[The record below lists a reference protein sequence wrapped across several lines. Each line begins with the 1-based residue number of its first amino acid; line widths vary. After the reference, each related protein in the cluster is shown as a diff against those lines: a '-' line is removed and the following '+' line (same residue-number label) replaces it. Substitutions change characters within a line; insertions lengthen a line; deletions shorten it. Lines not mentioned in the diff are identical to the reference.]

1 MFNQKQLKMK
11 TFCKYS
17 LSGGGNFNPTNT
29 LIKGFLSLL
38 FITTS
43 LTACNDADE
52 AIPTQATKLNID
64 VQTAKIETRGLIES
78 ATLPDG
84 DAHSI
89 GLMLVDEG
97 GATYDN
103 RTYNNVKV
111 TPSTVEGK
119 QVWTPASDIA
129 LSSTTGTLYGYYPYN
144 SSVTDFTQVPIAV
157 DDTDYMYAT
166 PVEKLDDGN
175 YHAAVTMKHAL
186 AAIRLNIVKGTY
198 TGTGAVSSVSVS
210 GDNIATSGK
219 LNAKTGALTSLSG
232 TGSAVTNST
241 AFTLSTTTKQID
253 CIIVPVTNTSAAPT
267 ITMTIDGKEYIAT
280 PSAVTLEQG
289 SVYQYTLTVDSK
301 DISLSDVT
309 VGDWGY
315 NDSGNPVIHAGYNI
329 TLSGNIEGIAFSNT
343 VNDDGSVTVTAV
355 PEDYSKYVGAI
366 TFESTATVYSHLNS
380 QTGIRSIYISQ
391 ITDDITITFS
401 GLKIP
406 VEGTIDFTT
415 AESGVYAVAKNG
427 KGVAAADADES
438 CMGVALIVNDATTPQ
453 KYMIEK
459 YEYANANTYKET
471 YVEFGA
477 TNTEYKKFQAG
488 ASGSYGNTNQLP
500 GTYNTV
506 VRESYLREGTPYL
519 INSYTTWNGV
529 YKGVSNSEII
539 KTITTGYS
547 TTVTYPPMGLYL
559 NNFCN
564 SDNKENQGFTNW
576 YIPSLGEMGLIAL
589 NASDINNVLAKID
602 GTKMSGTYWTC
613 DFFESMYA
621 WYVQSSN
628 RICCNDSKGYRS
640 LGYNVRLI
648 RNL

>member
-1 MFNQKQLKMK
+1 MALLLI
-11 TFCKYS
+11 S
-17 LSGGGNFNPTNT
+17 T
-29 LIKGFLSLL
+29 LAI
-38 FITTS
+38 
-43 LTACNDADE
+43 TACTDDNE
-52 AIPTQATKLNID
+52 HLTQVGTPLQLN
-64 VQTAKIETRGLIES
+64 VQTAAIQSKGLIES

-84 DAHSI
+84 HAI
-89 GLMLVDEG
+89 GLTLVDVSD
-97 GATYDN
+97 ATYDN
-103 RTYNNVKV
+103 IAYNNIKA
-111 TPSTVEGK
+111 T
-119 QVWTPASDIA
+119 
-129 LSSTTGTLYGYYPYN
+129 SSTGKVPQTWTLDNDVLLSATNGVLYGYYPYN
-144 SSVTDFTQVPIAV
+144 EDVTDITQISVAV

-166 PVEKLDDGN
+166 PVTEVNDSKASHTIVMN
-175 YHAAVTMKHAL
+175 HAL

-253 CIIVPVTNTSAAPT
+253 CIIVPVTNTSAVPT

-280 PSAVTLEQG
+280 PSAVTFEQG
-289 SVYQYTLTVDSK
+289 CIYQYTLTVDAK

-329 TLSGNIEGIAFSNT
+329 TLAGDIEGIAFSNT

-380 QTGIRSIYISQ
+380 QSGIRSIYISQ
-391 ITDDITITFS
+391 ITDDITITFT

-406 VEGTIDFTT
+406 VEGTIDFAT

-477 TNTEYKKFQAG
+477 TNTEYKMLQAG
-488 ASGSYGNTNQLP
+488 AAGSYGNTNQLP
-500 GTYNTV
+500 GTWRSNP
-506 VRESYLREGTPYL
+506 REAYLKHSYYSY
-519 INSYTTWNGV
+519 IIKDYTTWSGV
-529 YKGVSNSEII
+529 FKGVSNSEIV
-539 KTITTGYS
+539 KTITTGLS
-547 TTVTYPPMGLYL
+547 TFVTYPPMGLYL
-559 NNFCN
+559 NNFCK
-564 SDNKENQGFTNW
+564 SDNKENQGFTDW
-576 YIPSLGEMGLIAL
+576 YIPSCGEIGLIAL
-589 NASDINNVLAKID
+589 NITEINNTLSIID
-602 GTKMSGTYWTC
+602 GTKMSGSIYRTC
-613 DFFESMYA
+613 DFYGTGYA
-621 WYVQSSN
+621 WYLQYFN
-628 RICCNDSKGYRS
+628 RFCCDDGNAGRG
-640 LGYNVRLI
+640 LGMYVRLI

>member
-1 MFNQKQLKMK
+1 MK

-17 LSGGGNFNPTNT
+17 LTCGGNFNTTTT

-38 FITTS
+38 FITTT
-43 LTACNDADE
+43 LTACNDAE
-52 AIPTQATKLNID
+52 ETIPTQATKLNID

-111 TPSTVEGK
+111 TPSTVEDK
-119 QVWTPASDIA
+119 QVWTPAGDIL

-144 SSVTDFTQVPIAV
+144 SSVTDFTQVPVAA

-175 YHAAVTMKHAL
+175 YHATVTMKHAL

-232 TGSAVTNST
+232 TGSAVTNPT
-241 AFTLSTTTKQID
+241 AFTLSTTAKQID

-267 ITMTIDGKEYIAT
+267 ISMTIDGKEYIAT

-289 SVYQYTLTVDSK
+289 SIYQYTLTVDAK

-315 NDSGNPVIHAGYNI
+315 NSSGNPVIHAGYNI
-329 TLSGNIEGIAFSNT
+329 TLAGNIEGIAFSNT
-343 VNDDGSVTVTAV
+343 INNDGSVTVTAV
-355 PEDYSKYVGAI
+355 PEDYSKYVGTI

-380 QTGIRSIYISQ
+380 QSGIRSIYISQ
-391 ITDDITITFS
+391 ITDDITITFT

-427 KGVAAADADES
+427 KGVATADADES
-438 CMGVALIVNDATTPQ
+438 CIAVALIVNDAPTPQ
-453 KYMIEK
+453 RIMIEK
-459 YEYANANTYKET
+459 TQSYD
-471 YVEFGA
+471 A
-477 TNTEYKKFQAG
+477 TNNYFYWGKNLYQKDVEGITEMVTVDG
-488 ASGSYGNTNQLP
+488 TTSGG
-500 GTYNTV
+500 
-506 VRESYLREGTPYL
+506 YLGQGF
-519 INSYTTWNGV
+519 SADYTTWTSGALSDFNG
-529 YKGVSNSEII
+529 KDNTNAII
-539 KTITTGYS
+539 TAYTEHSVDMDARDMCKVLQTFNAG
-547 TTVTYPPMGLYL
+547 TYG
-559 NNFCN
+559 
-564 SDNKENQGFTNW
+564 SNQGFTDW
-576 YIPSLGEMGLIAL
+576 YIPACGQLTLIYLNKTAIEEAL
-589 NASDINNVLAKID
+589 TAIG
-602 GTKMSGTYWTC
+602 GTTFSGYYWSSS
-613 DFFESMYA
+613 EQSKYNS
-621 WYVQSSN
+621 WYVYFYEGHIYT
-628 RICCNDSKGYRS
+628 RSKENGNS
-640 LGYNVRLI
+640 PVRFVRDI
-648 RNL
+648 